1 MSTQDVSTQDVST
14 RTEAGYRR
22 IRHDIVSGALSPGT
36 TLTETGLTGSYG
48 MSRTPIRDALNRLEH
63 DGLLRRVVRGYEVPK
78 RDVEEIIDIYNVRIA
93 LEVTAVVSACERAT
107 TRDISALNAMFERA
121 CSETDR
127 AVKTELNRK
136 WHLSAVSIGKNRT
149 ASELLER
156 TVAQLAP
163 YNSAR
168 IEVHENL
175 EETDA
180 EHRGVM
186 EAIASRDQDAARR
199 LLSRHLERVRDVRIR
214 AWEQDEILGYEH

>member
-1 MSTQDVSTQDVST
+1 MSTQDVST

-22 IRHDIVSGALSPGT
+22 IRDDIVSGVLSPGT
-36 TLTETGLTGSYG
+36 TLTEAGLTGPYG
-48 MSRTPIRDALNRLEH
+48 MSRTPIRDALSRLEH
-63 DGLLRRVVRGYEVPK
+63 DGLLRRVVRGYEVPQ

-214 AWEQDEILGYEH
+214 AWEQDVILGYEH